1 MSAVLLDAKVSNDSG
16 QTLDVKLT
24 SRTILRW
31 EKQFP
36 GRSVSLL
43 ETKLTYVYEAVFV
56 AVQAQL
62 PGLTFGD
69 FCDQYDID
77 VSGSDTEA
85 TDPTPATV

>member
-1 MSAVLLDAKVSNDSG
+1 MSAVLLEAKVSNDAG
-16 QTLDVKLT
+16 NTLDVKLT

-62 PGLTFGD
+62 PGLSFAD

-77 VSGSDTEA
+77 VSANEA
-85 TDPTPATV
+85 ESTDPTPATV

>member
-1 MSAVLLDAKVSNDSG
+1 MSAVLLNAKVSNDLG
-16 QTLDVKLT
+16 ETLDVRLT

-62 PGLTFGD
+62 PGVTFD
-69 FCDQYDID
+69 VFCDQYDID
-77 VSGSDTEA
+77 VSGDEA
-85 TDPTPATV
+85 DAADPTPATA